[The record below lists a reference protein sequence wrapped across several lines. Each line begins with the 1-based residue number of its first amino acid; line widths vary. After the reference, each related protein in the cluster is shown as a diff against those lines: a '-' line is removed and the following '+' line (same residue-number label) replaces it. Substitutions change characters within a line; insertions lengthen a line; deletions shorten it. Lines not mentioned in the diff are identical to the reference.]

1 MKKKFMP
8 YLIASLLVLIFSGCS
23 ALSGEKPVRNAYYAN
38 LDLPR
43 FQAAQPIWP
52 SGLETE
58 MNLSVGFR
66 AVFKKPNGD
75 ETILRITGS
84 TLYRIYLNGRFV
96 GHGPARGPHGY
107 YRVDEWPLNKELLK
121 EENILAVEVAGYN
134 INSYYLLDQ
143 PSFLQAEVV
152 CRGQVLASTAGG
164 KGAPFAAALL
174 IQRLR
179 KVQRSSFQKTFIEYY
194 RLEEDFDKWRYD
206 NAAAFA
212 TVECSVLAPKNR
224 LPRRVPYPEFAVL
237 SPITNLSRGKILRD
251 VTVTNPWRDRSLVNI
266 GPKLKGFPEAQL
278 DVVLSAELQKIP
290 PESFTEINQAYAPEK
305 AIDLPENSFQIV
317 DLGANLTG
325 FIGCQ
330 VECSENTRLFLV
342 FDEILSGQDVNF
354 TRIAS
359 VAAVGY
365 EFKPGRYQLESFE
378 PYTLRYLKL
387 IVLEGNCRVYNIYLR
402 DYANSDIAQGQFSC
416 SDPRLNQIFAAA
428 RQTFRQNAIDIFMDC
443 PSRERAGWLC
453 DSFFTARVADDLCGD
468 TTIEKNFLENFQL
481 PAKFEFLPDGMLPMC
496 YPADHNDSVFIPNWA
511 MWFVLELQEYLAR
524 SGDRELVDALKPKV
538 MALLDYFRPFL
549 NKDGLLEKLNG
560 WMFVE
565 WSKAA
570 DFVQDVNYPTNMLY
584 AATLEAAGKIYQ
596 QEKLCRQAEKIR
608 DTIRKLSFDGTF
620 FTDNAVRKDG
630 LLQKTANRTEVCQY
644 YAFFFDVASP
654 SSYPQL
660 WDTLCRQLGPRRD
673 VGQTRP
679 QIHPA
684 NSFPGI
690 YLRLEILSRYGLCR
704 QLKDEIT
711 DYFLHM
717 AQLTG
722 TLWENTDTH
731 ASCNHGFASH
741 VAHVMYRDL
750 LGLYHVDQR
759 EKIVR
764 LRLGDVG
771 LDWCEGKMPTEQ
783 GVILVRWQRQGDNIQ
798 YHTQLPQG
806 YKLIVETQGDVI
818 AVPQP

>member
-1 MKKKFMP
+1 MP
-8 YLIASLLVLIFSGCS
+8 HLLVSLLVLIFSGCS
-23 ALSGEKPVRNAYYAN
+23 TLSVKEPARNEYYAN

-52 SGLETE
+52 RGLETE
-58 MNLSVGFR
+58 KNLLVGFR

-84 TLYRIYLNGRFV
+84 GVYRIYLNGRFI

-107 YRVDEWPLNKELLK
+107 YRVDEWTLGKDLLK

-164 KGAPFAAALL
+164 AGAPFTATLL
-174 IQRLR
+174 TQRLR
-179 KVQRSSFQKTFIEYY
+179 KVQRASFQKTFIEYY
-194 RLEEDFDKWRYD
+194 QLEEVFDKWRYD
-206 NAAAFA
+206 KAAAFPA
-212 TVECSVLAPKNR
+212 VECSVLAPKNL

-237 SPITNLSRGKILRD
+237 SPMTNLSRGKILRD

-266 GPKLKGFPEAQL
+266 GPKLKGFPEAHL
-278 DVVLSAELQKIP
+278 DVVLSAELQKIQ
-290 PESFTEINQAYAPEK
+290 PESFTEINQDYTPEE
-305 AIDLPENSFQIV
+305 AIDLPENSFQII
-317 DLGANLTG
+317 DLGANRTG
-325 FIGCQ
+325 FIGCA
-330 VECSENTRLFLV
+330 VECPKDTRLFLV
-342 FDEILSGQDVNF
+342 FDEILTGQDVDF
-354 TRIAS
+354 SRLAS

-365 EFKPGRYQLESFE
+365 EFKPGGYQLETFE

-387 IVLEGNCRVYNIYLR
+387 IVLEGNCRIKNIYLR
-402 DYANSDIAQGQFSC
+402 EYANSDSTWAEFSC
-416 SDPRLNQIFAAA
+416 SDARLNQNFEAA

-453 DSFFTARVADDLCGD
+453 DSFFTARVAYDLCGD
-468 TTIEKNFLENFQL
+468 NVIEKNFLENFQL

-496 YPADHNDSVFIPNWA
+496 YPADHNDGVFIPNWA

-524 SGDRELVDALKPKV
+524 SGDRELIDALKPKV
-538 MALLDYFRPFL
+538 LALLDYFRPFL
-549 NKDGLLEKLNG
+549 NEDGLLEKLNG
-560 WMFVE
+560 WIFIE
-565 WSKAA
+565 WSAA
-570 DFVQDVNYPTNMLY
+570 KDFVQDVNYPTNMLY
-584 AATLEAAGKIYQ
+584 AAALEAAGKMYQ

-630 LLQKTANRTEVCQY
+630 QLQKTANRTEVCQY
-644 YAFFFDVASP
+644 YAFFFGLASP

-660 WDTLCRQLGPRRD
+660 WDTLCHQFGPKRD
-673 VGQTRP
+673 VSQTWP
-679 QIHPA
+679 EIYSV

-690 YLRLEILSRYGLCR
+690 YLRLEILSRCGLYR

-717 AQLTG
+717 AQQTG

-750 LGLYHVDQR
+750 LGIYHVDQQK
-759 EKIVR
+759 KIVR
-764 LRLGDVG
+764 LRLADVG
-771 LDWCEGKMPTEQ
+771 LDWCEGKIPTAQ
-783 GVILVRWQRQGDNIQ
+783 GVIDVRWQRQGDTIQ
-798 YHTQLPQG
+798 YHTQLPRG
-806 YKLIVETQGDVI
+806 YKLIVETLGDII